1 MDEKAILEK
10 LKPFF
15 KDVDDELEVRLY
27 TDNIEKRSSPY
38 TLSLAFLKIDNV
50 NEGLPDYNCT
60 LQILLDCFKEDDPD
74 GDKLYELKT
83 KINSIIERMTDRF
96 TPINVRMEGI
106 EGLVASFYDGCSLG
120 NSQTSYQCQY
130 TLSLIFSF

>member
-10 LKPFF
+10 LKTFF
-15 KDVDDELEVRLY
+15 ENVDDDLEVRLY
-27 TDNIEKRSSPY
+27 TDNEELRSSPY

-50 NEGLPDYNCT
+50 NEGLPDYTCT

-74 GDKLYELKT
+74 GEKLYEMKT
-83 KINSIIERMTDRF
+83 KIHSIIENMTDRF

-106 EGLVASFYDGCSLG
+106 EGLVASFYDDCKLG
-120 NSQTSYQCQY
+120 NTPTSYQCQW
-130 TLSLIFSF
+130 TLSLVFSF